1 MVHVGSWYPPLM
13 MVSVFG
19 RFSTL
24 LLILSLVLGPA
35 GSGMR
40 AALMTMKMPPIT
52 LSAVRA
58 PDTCNDCAGN
68 KNGVPVNACSLYCAG
83 MTAMLPGDV
92 ATIDAVPAG
101 THRYD
106 TPRRLAGHLVSPD
119 PYPPRPVVMS

>member
-1 MVHVGSWYPPLM
+1 M

-35 GSGMR
+35 GSGIR
-40 AALMTMKMPPIT
+40 AASMTMKMPPIT

-68 KNGVPVNACSLYCAG
+68 KNGVLVNACSLYCAG
-83 MTAMLPGDV
+83 MTAMSPDGV
-92 ATIDAVPAG
+92 ATIDDVRAG

-106 TPRRLAGHLVSPD
+106 TPRLLAGLLVSPD